1 MLLSLLKQYEYRRG
15 TLKTSENICL
25 NVTNL
30 NVAPPPQNSQLTR
43 VIYDALDKTW
53 PHPWVIF
60 SKIQSCFPV
69 YSVYTASTAMFF
81 DDQPSLRL
89 HAIYL
94 AYKHIYIL
102 SFWSK
107 RWGLTSSKVERS

>member
-30 NVAPPPQNSQLTR
+30 NVAPPPKKKKNSQLTR

-69 YSVYTASTAMFF
+69 YSVYTS
-81 DDQPSLRL
+81 
-89 HAIYL
+89 IYSHFGR
-94 AYKHIYIL
+94 KD
-102 SFWSK
+102 
-107 RWGLTSSKVERS
+107 GG